1 VPAVPN
7 VEAVPTVPAVPT
19 LPAHNVERINCF
31 YLINTNFCRPITRSY
46 DVIPSS
52 SSSSSSSSSP
62 FLGSTVRGGLW
73 PVEKFSS
80 IFSYLSPTLTYFS
93 LLALEDLFLLLLS
106 SLSWVCLL
114 TPSYN
119 VQYNDRID
127 TRNKDLTKKLVL
139 HIHSL
144 SGRL

>member
-1 VPAVPN
+1 MPAVPN

-52 SSSSSSSSSP
+52 SSSSSS
-62 FLGSTVRGGLW
+62 FLGSTVRGGFW